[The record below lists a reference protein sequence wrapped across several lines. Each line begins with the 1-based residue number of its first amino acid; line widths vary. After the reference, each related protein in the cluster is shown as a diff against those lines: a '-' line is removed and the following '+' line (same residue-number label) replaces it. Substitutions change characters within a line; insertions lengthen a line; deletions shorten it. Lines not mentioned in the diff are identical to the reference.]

1 MVKIIVVDD
10 EQKEQER
17 IKSVIDPL
25 HFKYED
31 TIKTMFFK
39 KLEKKLLEEIND
51 LSERKIYILDICL
64 NGKLTGINIALKIR
78 ETDWD
83 SEIIFLTNHSNYE
96 QKVYN
101 NVLKTFKFIQKFD
114 NMEERLSQC
123 LNKILKQKYDN
134 KTFNYRNNQIDLR
147 IYLKDILYI
156 YRDKDERKLVIK
168 TTHNSFMIN
177 KSLESILPELDKR
190 FKQVHR
196 SCIANIERVSKYD
209 WKNGKFTL
217 DNNEEVE
224 FLSKKYKDEI
234 L

>member
-31 TIKTMFFK
+31 TINTLFFK
-39 KLEKKLLEEIND
+39 KLDKKLLEEIND

-64 NGKLTGINIALKIR
+64 NGKITGMNIALKIR
-78 ETDWD
+78 ENDWD

-114 NMEERLSQC
+114 NMEERLTQC
-123 LNKILKQKYDN
+123 LNKILKQKYDK

-177 KSLESILPELDKR
+177 KSLEAILSELDNR